1 MHNDPFTGFNL
12 PSNDSS
18 PMNAHLSEKSST
30 TPIDCKIAI
39 AIARSSWEPSF
50 LKFAGAKL
58 IVIRFTGNLIPVF
71 SIAERTLS
79 LDSFIEVSGR
89 PTMLN
94 ERRPF
99 ARSHSHS
106 TTYPFNP
113 SKQHVFTFEYIISP
127 CYLIIN
133 VISIEK
139 WTTQSY
145 TLVVVLGPFTH
156 NVTRFHL
163 NSQVFIGKLYCI

>member
-1 MHNDPFTGFNL
+1 MHNDPFTGFNR

-18 PMNAHLSEKSST
+18 PMNAHFSEKSST

-79 LDSFIEVSGR
+79 LDSFIEASGR

-94 ERRPF
+94 ERSPF

-113 SKQHVFTFEYIISP
+113 SKQHVFTFEYIFSP
-127 CYLIIN
+127 CY
-133 VISIEK
+133 
-139 WTTQSY
+139 
-145 TLVVVLGPFTH
+145 
-156 NVTRFHL
+156 
-163 NSQVFIGKLYCI
+163 

>member
-1 MHNDPFTGFNL
+1 M
-12 PSNDSS
+12 
-18 PMNAHLSEKSST
+18 
-30 TPIDCKIAI
+30 
-39 AIARSSWEPSF
+39 
-50 LKFAGAKL
+50 
-58 IVIRFTGNLIPVF
+58 
-71 SIAERTLS
+71 AERTLS

-127 CYLIIN
+127 CYLNIN

-139 WTTQSY
+139 WTTKSIDLILQQTLIIKQFY
-145 TLVVVLGPFTH
+145 TNLLYILYHCIWTNKKSVQTNLHRYNTFILVIFSRFLVQLRPF
-156 NVTRFHL
+156 RFAL
-163 NSQVFIGKLYCI
+163 KLS